1 LQTGGDPVDGQ
12 LDETQD
18 LVSLAVIC
26 RQPAE
31 ASQQTDLQLR
41 QRIDVGVS
49 KGHGPLEDRCAVE
62 EPLAAGH
69 SA

>member
-1 LQTGGDPVDGQ
+1 MIHGEQLARVLQPGRDPVDGQ

-18 LVSLAVIC
+18 RLSLGVIC

-31 ASQQTDLQLR
+31 ASQQPDLQLR

-49 KGHGPLEDRCAVE
+49 KGH
-62 EPLAAGH
+62 
-69 SA
+69 